1 MGLGGGPPAQMD
13 QSQIVG
19 GRHQYNMSS
28 DLSLQQQVLN
38 QQFKPRALSSTVSK
52 NLASKKIK
60 LQQQSKPATQHLQA
74 PVFHSKY
81 LEQQQPKIKNK
92 LQSLMGEGYGKPVV
106 PVHDPDGQVFMQFE
120 AWQRPPS
127 RQK

>member
-1 MGLGGGPPAQMD
+1 M
-13 QSQIVG
+13 
-19 GRHQYNMSS
+19 
-28 DLSLQQQVLN
+28 
-38 QQFKPRALSSTVSK
+38 
-52 NLASKKIK
+52 
-60 LQQQSKPATQHLQA
+60 
-74 PVFHSKY
+74 FHSKY